1 MSFLSNVGLEFRT
14 TCVPDEHIFI
24 ASFVFLFQSS
34 AYKASVEKEISVEN
48 KKNSELVKREKQLKS
63 QIDNLISDSLA
74 LLKRRL
80 DELGIQVI
88 TDEVV
93 LKSSSKR

>member
-1 MSFLSNVGLEFRT
+1 LSL
-14 TCVPDEHIFI
+14 
-24 ASFVFLFQSS
+24 QSS
-34 AYKASVEKEISVEN
+34 SYKASVEKEIAVEN

-80 DELGIQVI
+80 DELGIQV
-88 TDEVV
+88 
-93 LKSSSKR
+93 KY

>member
-1 MSFLSNVGLEFRT
+1 M
-14 TCVPDEHIFI
+14 I
-24 ASFVFLFQSS
+24 FQSS
-34 AYKASVEKEISVEN
+34 AFKASVEKEIAVEN

-88 TDEVV
+88 THEVV
-93 LKSSSKR
+93 YGNLKVREKLERHGEVMKCLTFCTG